1 MQILQQLQSDPNKIL
16 LILLSFLLMIPALVL
31 HELAHGWVAYKL
43 GDTTAKRA
51 GRLTL
56 NPIKHIDWFGTLV
69 LPLLLFIGSNGS
81 FAFGYAKPVP
91 INPNNFQNRK
101 KGILLTG
108 IAGPATNVILAI
120 ISAALSR
127 LIILIVVLTGGG
139 ASQALSLIWTL
150 LYQFA
155 YINLMFAFFNLIP
168 IPPLDGSRVLQ
179 YFLPRSA
186 HYFYSQLERWGF
198 IIILALMWVPT
209 LFGFTSPF
217 DYYFNYTVIPLVR
230 LLTGAG

>member
-1 MQILQQLQSDPNKIL
+1 MQFLSSLESDTVL
-16 LILLSFLLMIPALVL
+16 RILLSFLLMIPALVL
-31 HELAHGWVAYKL
+31 HELAHGWVAYRL

-56 NPIKHIDWFGTLV
+56 NPLKHIDLFGTII
-69 LPLLLFIGSNGS
+69 LPALLFFISNGS

-91 INPNNFQNRK
+91 INPNNFRDRK

-108 IAGPATNVILAI
+108 IAGPAMNVILAI
-120 ISAALSR
+120 IASVLCRLLIFVFALFNVGVSSGAAVLLS
-127 LIILIVVLTGGG
+127 VLYT
-139 ASQALSLIWTL
+139 
-150 LYQFA
+150 FA

-186 HYFYSQLERWGF
+186 NHFYAQLERWGF
-198 IIILALMWVPT
+198 MIVLALMWVPS
-209 LFGFTSPF
+209 LFGLTSPI
-217 DYYFNYTVIPLVR
+217 DLYFNYTVVPLIR
-230 LLTGAG
+230 LLTGI